1 MQSEESITFPYVA
14 RLEKYAGD
22 YSRLGDDYI
31 FSRITPTSRDLPVI
45 DGSLRFDGF
54 MMLVVMEGSM
64 EVQINT
70 RPFSVSSSSVMVV
83 HHRSLLNILSVDWE
97 HIDAY
102 LLFISPQF
110 LRDINIDINTL
121 SLQSLYVKEPSPI
134 LMLNKLEEK
143 VMAEYMHLMNHN
155 AVLNANSVF
164 SKSIS
169 RSLIQAILYQL
180 MQIGNKIT
188 SETIDPDSKSL
199 TRRVGY
205 VKEFL
210 SLLQL
215 HHFRERTLDFYAE
228 KLFISPKYLSRI
240 IKEATG
246 RSAAEW
252 IDEFVILE
260 AKNMLRFSNK
270 NIQQIAYS
278 LNFSTQSSFGK
289 FFKHL
294 TGMSPSEYQKT

>member
-1 MQSEESITFPYVA
+1 MEESITFPYA
-14 RLEKYAGD
+14 AGLEKYAGD

-31 FSRITPTSRDLPVI
+31 FSRIQSTSRDLPVF
-45 DGSLRFDGF
+45 DGSLRFDGY
-54 MMLVVMEGSM
+54 MMLVVMAGSM
-64 EVQINT
+64 EVQINS
-70 RPFSVSSSSVMVV
+70 RPFSVGSSTVMMLS
-83 HHRSLLNILSVDWE
+83 HRSLLNVMSVDWE
-97 HIDAY
+97 NIDAY
-102 LLFISPQF
+102 LLFISPQ
-110 LRDINIDINTL
+110 LLNDINIDVNAL

-134 LMLNKLEEK
+134 LKLNKLEEK
-143 VMAEYMHLMNHN
+143 MMAEYMHLMNHN

-180 MQIGNKIT
+180 MQIANKIT
-188 SETIDPDSKSL
+188 SDSIEGDSKAL
-199 TRRVGY
+199 NRRAGY

-210 SLLQL
+210 RLLQL

-228 KLFISPKYLSRI
+228 KLYISPKYLSRI

-252 IDEFVILE
+252 IDQFVILE